1 MKWAIAQTSAT
12 ATARCVVYSWLS
24 IDDDPARARHRLM
37 PAIDRWLELDLFPHA
52 RRAAGIAD
60 PPPPGDPTRLA
71 LTDAISIC
79 GDPVMCAD
87 AVRRLAAAGADTI
100 VLAAPED
107 ELETQLERF
116 AQKVIPLLTS
126 P

>member
-1 MKWAIAQTSAT
+1 
-12 ATARCVVYSWLS
+12 
-24 IDDDPARARHRLM
+24 
-37 PAIDRWLELDLFPHA
+37 
-52 RRAAGIAD
+52 
-60 PPPPGDPTRLA
+60 
-71 LTDAISIC
+71 
-79 GDPVMCAD
+79 MCAD

-116 AQKVIPLLTS
+116 AQEVIPLLTS